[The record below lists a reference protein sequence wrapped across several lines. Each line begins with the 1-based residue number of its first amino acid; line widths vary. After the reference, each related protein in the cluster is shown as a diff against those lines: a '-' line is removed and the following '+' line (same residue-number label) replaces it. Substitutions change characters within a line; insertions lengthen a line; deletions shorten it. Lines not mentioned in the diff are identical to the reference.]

1 MCLANP
7 GLASVQH
14 AGGAVFLE
22 TAFSQTPT
30 NTHRRKLAQLGPG
43 FPYHLGAKFK
53 LRTGRCPQTWGR
65 ERCGGKGGDGKV
77 GEAKVGRENGEGKV
91 GCEGGE
97 GKDNS

>member
-1 MCLANP
+1 MSERCRVKRNLFMQN
-7 GLASVQH
+7 LRSICVKN
-14 AGGAVFLE
+14 L
-22 TAFSQTPT
+22 
-30 NTHRRKLAQLGPG
+30 
-43 FPYHLGAKFK
+43 FPIKPKFK

-91 GCEGGE
+91 GSEGGE